1 MMIQIKLPEEQV
13 KDAILQSLSQISGVN
28 ASQVKLDIE
37 TDGTNRIFLVTIT
50 VNDEALA
57 SISIIE
63 EQGSG

>member
-1 MMIQIKLPEEQV
+1 LPEEQV